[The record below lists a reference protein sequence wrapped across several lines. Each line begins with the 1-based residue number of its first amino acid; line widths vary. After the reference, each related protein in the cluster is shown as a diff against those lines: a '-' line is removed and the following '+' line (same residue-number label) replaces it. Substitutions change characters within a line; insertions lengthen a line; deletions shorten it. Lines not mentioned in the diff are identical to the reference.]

1 MRKPTIF
8 AMVGPFVPANEPMTL
23 IPYKQ
28 LRLLDAI
35 IYAATLR
42 YKPDESLKPKLEQD
56 INYSK
61 FHILNFG
68 KYNDALFS
76 IHNVNL
82 FKALWCKYRY
92 IQKCVRWFD
101 HHHADVIYSS
111 AFPQFNHTAALKI
124 KSKYPDV
131 RWIANFTDPIN
142 HSPYKYDKRTYQN
155 YSVVEKVAFKV
166 YCYFY
171 VVDDIEARCLEQADA
186 LLFICEEQR
195 DFMLEQYQRYYHRV
209 SIDDLMKKSFIYP
222 LNYIR
227 EWENIDI
234 PEFSEVLKN
243 KDKCKKIRIGHFGRV
258 YGHRLCAEFIEAI
271 KLLYEQYKNQLVVEQ
286 YGEFQKSDRKLI
298 QKYGL
303 QETFEIQEK
312 VSYQQYMSLLS
323 QCDYVLIFDTILP
336 DETIQPYLP
345 SKVLEYSLLKK
356 NTLSITTKTSPLYR
370 IAKQSNALVA
380 KYDRND
386 IKDKLLSLLNGTA
399 SLLDYCYENNDLK
412 GIVEQ
417 AFDLR

>member
-1 MRKPTIF
+1 M
-8 AMVGPFVPANEPMTL
+8 
-23 IPYKQ
+23 
-28 LRLLDAI
+28 
-35 IYAATLR
+35 
-42 YKPDESLKPKLEQD
+42 
-56 INYSK
+56 
-61 FHILNFG
+61 
-68 KYNDALFS
+68 
-76 IHNVNL
+76 
-82 FKALWCKYRY
+82 
-92 IQKCVRWFD
+92 
-101 HHHADVIYSS
+101 
-111 AFPQFNHTAALKI
+111 
-124 KSKYPDV
+124 
-131 RWIANFTDPIN
+131 
-142 HSPYKYDKRTYQN
+142 
-155 YSVVEKVAFKV
+155 
-166 YCYFY
+166 
-171 VVDDIEARCLEQADA
+171 
-186 LLFICEEQR
+186 
-195 DFMLEQYQRYYHRV
+195 
-209 SIDDLMKKSFIYP
+209 
-222 LNYIR
+222 
-227 EWENIDI
+227 
-234 PEFSEVLKN
+234 
-243 KDKCKKIRIGHFGRV
+243 
-258 YGHRLCAEFIEAI
+258 
-271 KLLYEQYKNQLVVEQ
+271 VVEQ